1 MTTLEEQYEVAAKKC
16 PSYSACSGCVLS
28 MPDPSEFDECYKD
41 PMSCMELQA
50 NGMYKIKEELRP
62 FNSTEMERIK
72 ERIRN
77 EVDLPSEYEKED
89 MVDYLTMTEALCSKP
104 NIPRDTQQMCEE
116 TLKTKQII
124 ETTESNLEDARDFVL
139 NLRGAT

>member
-1 MTTLEEQYEVAAKKC
+1 MTTLEEQYEEAAKKC

-28 MPDPSEFDECYKD
+28 MPDPSEFDECFKD

-50 NGMYKIKEELRP
+50 NGMYKMKEELRP

-77 EVDLPSEYEKED
+77 EVDAPSEYEKED

-104 NIPRDTQQMCEE
+104 NLPRDTQQMCEE

-124 ETTESNLEDARDFVL
+124 ETTESNLENARDFL
-139 NLRGAT
+139 RNLRGAT